1 MNSSASNKK
10 ENIKD
15 HIVSTATRIFSKFG
29 FRKTTVDDIAQMLVK
44 GKSSIYYY
52 FKSKED
58 IFKEVI
64 EREAGI
70 LRSEIYEKVLET
82 EDNPKDKLRNYV
94 LMRMKFLKELVN
106 LNEALRNDYLRNL
119 EFVERMRQQY
129 DREEHEVLQEILREG
144 IDKGTF
150 RIDETEF
157 AASAFVTVMKGLEV
171 PLFIE
176 HDFPVSDL
184 EERLD
189 KMLEIL
195 FYGLVHQN
203 Q

>member
-29 FRKTTVDDIAQMLVK
+29 FRKTTVDDIAQMLGK